1 MPPPPARLITRIA
14 AGTAFGQ
21 GGIEA
26 PEVVVADAGGDFQ
39 AVGGLP
45 VEHQI
50 GAPFAPLAAPGP
62 GQLGQAG
69 DHAGQVEQVL

>member
-1 MPPPPARLITRIA
+1 MPRPP
-14 AGTAFGQ
+14 FGQ
-21 GGIEA
+21 GTVEA
-26 PEVVVADAGGDFQ
+26 FEIVVADAGGDFQ

-69 DHAGQVEQVL
+69 GHTGQIEQVF